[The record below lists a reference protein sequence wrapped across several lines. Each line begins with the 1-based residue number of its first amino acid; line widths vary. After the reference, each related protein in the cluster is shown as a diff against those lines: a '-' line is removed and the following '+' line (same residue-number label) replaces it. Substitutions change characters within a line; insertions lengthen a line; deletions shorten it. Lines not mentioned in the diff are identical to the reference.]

1 MRTPPCRSRRS
12 PRLVPSSVVR
22 MRGTPATAA
31 LFPLLPKPPQ
41 KPTGAR
47 AHARFPPCSFFLLRA
62 LPLGAPPLLRKWPQ
76 WSPRKWTEEEE
87 EGGSGSVRRGSVK
100 RASER
105 SVGRSRRE
113 RRCRSRAEAPPPSG
127 RPSLAPS
134 LPRRKLAELGR
145 SGGAGAGPAGGR
157 MMRSQCLLGL
167 RAFLAFAAK
176 LWGFLLYLL
185 RRQARTVIQYQ
196 TVRYDILPL
205 SKVSRE
211 RLNQVKRKILVLDLD
226 ETLIHS
232 HHDGV
237 LRPTVRPGTPPDFI
251 LKVVI
256 DKHPVRFFV
265 HKRPH
270 VDFFLEVVSQ
280 WYELVVFTAS
290 MEIYGSAVAD
300 KLDNNRSILKRR
312 YYRQHCTL
320 ELGSYIKDLS
330 VVHTD
335 LSSIVILDNSP
346 GAYRSHPDNA
356 IPIKSWFS
364 DPSDTALLN
373 LLPMLDAL
381 RFTADVR
388 SVLSRN
394 LHQHRLW

>member
-1 MRTPPCRSRRS
+1 MIKTR
-12 PRLVPSSVVR
+12 
-22 MRGTPATAA
+22 
-31 LFPLLPKPPQ
+31 
-41 KPTGAR
+41 
-47 AHARFPPCSFFLLRA
+47 
-62 LPLGAPPLLRKWPQ
+62 
-76 WSPRKWTEEEE
+76 
-87 EGGSGSVRRGSVK
+87 
-100 RASER
+100 
-105 SVGRSRRE
+105 
-113 RRCRSRAEAPPPSG
+113 
-127 RPSLAPS
+127 
-134 LPRRKLAELGR
+134 
-145 SGGAGAGPAGGR
+145 
-157 MMRSQCLLGL
+157 QCLLGA
-167 RAFLAFAAK
+167 RSFLA
-176 LWGFLLYLL
+176 LTSRIWSLFLYIL
-185 RRQARTVIQYQ
+185 RKHIRTIIQYQ

-205 SKVSRE
+205 SPLSRN
-211 RLNQVKRKILVLDLD
+211 RLDGVKRKILVLDLD

-300 KLDNNRSILKRR
+300 KLDNNRGLLKRR

-320 ELGSYIKDLS
+320 DSGSYIKDLS
-330 VVHTD
+330 VVHGD

-381 RFTADVR
+381 RNAWICYMRTLFTPR
-388 SVLSRN
+388 SRVKHVLSRMCT
-394 LHQHRLW
+394 LYLTFCGLLKKKKKKHSLTATIELGIARTFLI